1 MRTTVELEISD
12 NTRRQA
18 FELLERFNKDNNRP
32 MNLQEYLEFVL
43 RTEIEARHK
52 VTRAAGNDGG
62 AWW

>member
-32 MNLQEYLEFVL
+32 MTLQEYLEFVL

-52 VTRAAGNDGG
+52 VTRAAG
-62 AWW
+62 